1 MMKDKHFTSRML
13 TCAGALMTVSALL
26 MAVGAGIAYGSI
38 FWQRLPVCFS
48 RPAAS
53 ASRKIRKRPL
63 KLRTA
68 RRSRTEA
75 KGKRPLFQPERTGDG
90 AVQRRTE
97 ALRSWRK
104 TPGCRPLPGWT
115 ELHPFLLF
123 GDPVGILEFTVIYII
138 MRKNK

>member
-1 MMKDKHFTSRML
+1 MKDKHFTSRML

-26 MAVGAGIAYGSI
+26 MAVGAGVAYGSI
-38 FWQRLPVCFS
+38 LLA
-48 RPAAS
+48 AAS